1 MQELDEVKVETRLTS
16 AIRLV
21 DNKKMYDEKCK
32 QILSDKMIL
41 AWIMKESVEE
51 YADVTVEDIAKYYI
65 EGNPNVGSTEVVTGK
80 TIYGLPTEEIGLTAG
95 KIFYDIR
102 YRAVAPKQDT
112 VVELIINVEAQNKY
126 NPGYPLVKRAVFY
139 DGNMI
144 AGQYGIEF
152 DKMDYNKVKKVY
164 SIWICRHVPKKLSNS
179 ITCYE
184 INERNIVGK
193 VTEKKENYDLLS
205 VVMIYLGKAGDE
217 QDSNVLN
224 LLNRLFSEDV
234 GNEEKLAMLVE
245 EYGIERTDKLKRE
258 VMEMCNLSQGVE
270 DRGIAIGI
278 NQGIK
283 QSRIEMAKQLL
294 EKNMTIDFILDVT
307 KLPREAVEAL

>member
-16 AIRLV
+16 AIGLM
-21 DNKKMYDEKCK
+21 NGKKIYDETCK
-32 QILSDKMIL
+32 RILSNKMIL
-41 AWIMKESVEE
+41 AWLMKECVEE
-51 YADVTVEDIAKYYI
+51 YVDVTVEDIAKFYI
-65 EGNPNVGSTEVVTGK
+65 EGIPNVGSVEVVTGK
-80 TIYGLPTEEIGLTAG
+80 TIHGLPTEEIGLTEG

-126 NPGYPLVKRAVFY
+126 NPGYPLIKRAVVY
-139 DGNMI
+139 DGHMI
-144 AGQYGIEF
+144 SSQYGIEF

-164 SIWICRHVPKKLSNS
+164 SIWICRNVPKKLSNS

-217 QDSNVLN
+217 QESDVLN
-224 LLNRLFSEDV
+224 LLNRLFSGDV
-234 GNEEKLAMLVE
+234 GKEEKLIMLEE
-245 EYGIERTDKLKRE
+245 EYGIVRTDKLKRE
-258 VMEMCNLSQGVE
+258 VTNMCNLSQGVE
-270 DRGIAIGI
+270 DRGIEKG
-278 NQGIK
+278 K
-283 QSRIEMAKQLL
+283 IEIAKKLISMNFKL
-294 EKNMTIDFILDVT
+294 EEI
-307 KLPREAVEAL
+307 VEATGFRMFEVEQLKKEIVV